1 MTHGIGF
8 LPQCDVIVV
17 MVDGQITEV
26 GSYTELMENDRAF
39 AQFLQTYRGVDEKE
53 EEDPGKFHCNCEIF
67 IYNDL
72 LLEHPKSPVS
82 PISPKSPKPIF
93 EADKKD
99 GSKRKSLISEEKVET
114 GRVTFS
120 VILAYC
126 RACTWYMS
134 ICVMLFHTISSIL
147 AIGTNFWL
155 AEWSTAAGNLLK
167 PNNTIQVTA
176 CDSTTSP
183 VYVFTM

>member
-1 MTHGIGF
+1 MRRRRKTPVNLNFIMF
-8 LPQCDVIVV
+8 
-17 MVDGQITEV
+17 
-26 GSYTELMENDRAF
+26 
-39 AQFLQTYRGVDEKE
+39 
-53 EEDPGKFHCNCEIF
+53 NCEF
-67 IYNDL
+67 FYL
-72 LLEHPKSPVS
+72 HFLLEHPKSPVS
-82 PISPKSPKPIF
+82 PTSPKSPKATF
-93 EADKKD
+93 DVNKKD
-99 GSKRKSLISEEKVET
+99 DSKQKSLISEEKVET

-155 AEWSTAAGNLLK
+155 AEWSTAAGNLLQ

-176 CDSTTSP
+176 CDSTASP
-183 VYVFTM
+183 VYVFTV